1 MILSP
6 EEIIQREVCPDKPLP
21 KVRTDF
27 HFACKVMNT
36 YKDHIQEEYDKNLNM
51 IMGKVNMLLSACL
64 NKDQGGIDSWLAE
77 FSKIHND
84 DTIGVNVNKII
95 DGKIS

>member
-1 MILSP
+1 MKLLSP

-27 HFACKVMNT
+27 HFSCRVMNT
-36 YKDHIQEEYDKNLNM
+36 YKDHIQEEYDKNLNKVL
-51 IMGKVNMLLSACL
+51 GKVNILLSACL
-64 NKDQGGIDSWLAE
+64 KKDQANIDSWLAE
-77 FSKIHND
+77 FSQIHND

-95 DGKIS
+95 DDGR